1 MSYNGSIA
9 NSIYMFR
16 CNDGGLYAFTG
27 DRTGQILP
35 SHIYPR
41 ITWRLVRCVTL
52 QRHQSQAKK
61 KMFTATLD
69 AVKKHGFYLTHAG
82 TKEVD
87 ALLEG
92 IERGR

>member
-1 MSYNGSIA
+1 MCYNESNA
-9 NSIYMFR
+9 TSIYIFR

-41 ITWRLVRCVTL
+41 IRWRLVRCVTL
-52 QRHQSQAKK
+52 QRHQSRAKK
-61 KMFTATLD
+61 KRFTATLD
-69 AVKKHGFYLTHAG
+69 AIKKRGFYLTHAG
-82 TKEVD
+82 AKEAD
-87 ALLEG
+87 GLLEG